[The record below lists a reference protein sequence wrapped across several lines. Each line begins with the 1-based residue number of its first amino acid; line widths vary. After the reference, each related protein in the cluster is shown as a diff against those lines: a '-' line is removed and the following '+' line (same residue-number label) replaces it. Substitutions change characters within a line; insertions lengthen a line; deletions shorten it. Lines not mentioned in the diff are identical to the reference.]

1 MKLYNTLTRKK
12 EEFVPIKE
20 NEVTMYCCGPTVYN
34 YIHVGN
40 ARPIVVFD
48 TLRRYLIYKGYKVK
62 FVVNFTDIDDKLI
75 NRANEEGTTVAE
87 LADKYI
93 KEFKEDVGGLNFY
106 DYETIHPRAT
116 EHIGEIID
124 FIQGLIDK
132 NAAYVSKGDV
142 YFNIEAAKDYGKL
155 SKKKIDD
162 LLAGARVD
170 VSELKKNPLDFALW
184 KNKKEGEPYWKA
196 PWGEG
201 RPGWHIECSVMA
213 KTILGDTID
222 IHAGGEDLQ
231 FPHHENEIAQSETLT
246 DKTFAR
252 YWLHNSMINVNNEKM
267 SKSLGNFFTVRDI
280 SKLYDL
286 EVLRY
291 FLLTSHYRSPLNF
304 TKEVMDACKNS
315 LDRIYN
321 AKYKLEDLL
330 KTAEDRE
337 MSKEEEILW
346 QQIEEVEEE
355 FVKAMDDDLNTA
367 DGLTAIFNLVK
378 EINVDIDEKS
388 SKELVKRALDLL
400 LTLSNVMGLLHK
412 ERESLEDEVLDL
424 IEKRNKARK
433 NKDFATADKIRDQLL
448 EMGIE
453 IKDQRG
459 GTTWRKI

>member
-1 MKLYNTLTRKK
+1 
-12 EEFVPIKE
+12 
-20 NEVTMYCCGPTVYN
+20 
-34 YIHVGN
+34 
-40 ARPIVVFD
+40 
-48 TLRRYLIYKGYKVK
+48 
-62 FVVNFTDIDDKLI
+62 
-75 NRANEEGTTVAE
+75 
-87 LADKYI
+87 
-93 KEFKEDVGGLNFY
+93 
-106 DYETIHPRAT
+106 
-116 EHIGEIID
+116 
-124 FIQGLIDK
+124 
-132 NAAYVSKGDV
+132 
-142 YFNIEAAKDYGKL
+142 
-155 SKKKIDD
+155 
-162 LLAGARVD
+162 
-170 VSELKKNPLDFALW
+170 
-184 KNKKEGEPYWKA
+184 
-196 PWGEG
+196 
-201 RPGWHIECSVMA
+201 MA

-355 FVKAMDDDLNTA
+355 FVRAMDDDLNTA

-400 LTLSNVMGLLHK
+400 LTLSNVLGLLHK

-424 IEKRNKARK
+424 IEKRNEARK